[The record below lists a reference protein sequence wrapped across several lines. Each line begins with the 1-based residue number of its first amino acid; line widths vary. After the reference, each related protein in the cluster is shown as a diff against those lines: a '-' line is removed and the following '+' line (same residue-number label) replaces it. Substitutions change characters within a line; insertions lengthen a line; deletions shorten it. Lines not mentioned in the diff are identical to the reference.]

1 MRIWVIET
9 TIKAYTFLLPI
20 FWIAL
25 AVVVFVL
32 LPFGIWKKTRSLA
45 AFGLIVSSYI
55 FGVTTWFFGTAITFL
70 SFGWL
75 GLFIGLIVIGVG
87 VIPLGIAGS
96 FFKLGMH
103 DMGLSLTVM
112 LLITLGTRWAGVSL
126 ANRNAGGSQETEG
139 NNHSRKQNPEK
150 NKEENIRS
158 TMATGFGTNLSIK
171 PGMPDFLKRDPIS
184 VFGTDKYI
192 LFVLEDVPPLLVER
206 FSGKKPPIQYLFTL
220 VVFEIATRN
229 PVMYVTLE
237 AGFLGTI
244 CLCGFLPSA
253 NNWVH
258 VNFGDGSAYM
268 DLAAFEKVAIE
279 TVSKRMGIDEAT
291 IKRMKKKNGG

>member
-9 TIKAYTFLLPI
+9 TIQVYTFLLPV

-103 DMGLSLTVM
+103 DMGC
-112 LLITLGTRWAGVSL
+112 R
-126 ANRNAGGSQETEG
+126 
-139 NNHSRKQNPEK
+139 
-150 NKEENIRS
+150 
-158 TMATGFGTNLSIK
+158 
-171 PGMPDFLKRDPIS
+171 
-184 VFGTDKYI
+184 
-192 LFVLEDVPPLLVER
+192 
-206 FSGKKPPIQYLFTL
+206 
-220 VVFEIATRN
+220 
-229 PVMYVTLE
+229 
-237 AGFLGTI
+237 
-244 CLCGFLPSA
+244 
-253 NNWVH
+253 
-258 VNFGDGSAYM
+258 
-268 DLAAFEKVAIE
+268 
-279 TVSKRMGIDEAT
+279 
-291 IKRMKKKNGG
+291 